1 MLWLSEHMLFA
12 SLLFTSLSGVVAL
25 SGRSLLFHKL
35 SQVSLAVS
43 GVLGLIASFKIFL
56 APETGLQILLEF
68 AEFFPVFQLDLFGA
82 IFFSLVSLVSVL
94 CAVYAGSYLRSYQ
107 ETYHLPSLN
116 ALVAAFVLGMQIVI
130 LSQTPLAF
138 MTGWEVMSIA
148 SFFLVMS
155 DRSQDSIRAALL
167 YLIMTH
173 LGAAAILAGFLFLA
187 QGSLFTDFSTLA
199 SMARIVPSW
208 VLWTCFGLFFFGFG
222 SKAGLV
228 PFHVWLPEAHPAA
241 PSHISAF
248 MSGVM
253 LKVSIY
259 GFLRVLLFIL
269 PPIGTSASLI
279 ILGFGLLSA
288 LFGVLYAVVDRDF
301 KRTLAFSSIENIGL
315 IFTMIGVAFFAS
327 SVGLVGLYEVA
338 IVASVFFAISHAIF
352 KTGLFLVSGVV
363 VRAVHSRN
371 LEKMGGLAKPLPAFS
386 VFFCVLALAAASLPP
401 FGSFF
406 GEWMFF
412 QGLLQNV
419 SSTSVLVSAVLIF
432 TFALVVLV
440 GGLAIFAMVKLFA
453 LSMLAEPRSAH
464 AREVHELPSSGE
476 LFSVGVCALAIFALG
491 LYAPTVLTL
500 IGGGAMTASPRE
512 LSVGS
517 ATIQPSL
524 ILWLLLGSVVLVW
537 VGRRLTSRVKHERE
551 YHGWDCGQ
559 PIDASMEYTATAF
572 SAPIRFFFRLILRTK
587 KQIATQPVVASNPWI
602 VSHTSTL
609 NMRSIW
615 MDFGYVPV
623 GRFLL
628 GVAEQVKKVQS
639 GNIRFYLFLI
649 FATIILTL
657 WIAL

>member
-1 MLWLSEHMLFA
+1 MLWLSENILFA
-12 SLLFTSLSGVVAL
+12 SLLFTTLSGVVAL
-25 SGRSLLFHKL
+25 GGRSLVFHKL
-35 SQVSLAVS
+35 SQTLLAVS
-43 GVLGLIASFKIFL
+43 GVLGLVASFKIFL
-56 APETGLQILLEF
+56 VPETGLQILVEF

-82 IFFSLVSLVSVL
+82 IFFSLISFVSVL
-94 CAVYAGSYLRSYQ
+94 CAVYAGPYLRSYQ
-107 ETYHLPSLN
+107 ESYHLPSLN
-116 ALVAAFVLGMQIVI
+116 ALVAAFVLGMQMVI
-130 LSQTPLAF
+130 LSQSPLAF

-167 YLIMTH
+167 YLVMTH
-173 LGAAAILAGFLFLA
+173 LGAAAILAGFLFLS
-187 QGSLFTDFSTLA
+187 QGSLFIDFSTLA
-199 SMARIVPSW
+199 SLAWTAPSW
-208 VLWTCFGLFFFGFG
+208 LLWTCFGLFFFGFG

-228 PFHVWLPEAHPAA
+228 PLHVWLPEAHPAA

-253 LKVSIY
+253 LKVAIY

-269 PPIGTSASLI
+269 PPIGTTASLI
-279 ILGFGLLSA
+279 ILGFGLLTA
-288 LFGVLYAVVDRDF
+288 LYGVLYAVVDRDF

-327 SVGLVGLYEVA
+327 SVGLEGLYQTA
-338 IVASVFFAISHAIF
+338 IVAAVFFTIAHAIF
-352 KTGLFLVSGVV
+352 KTGLFLASGVV

-371 LEKMGGLAKPLPAFS
+371 LEKMGGLAKRLPVFS
-386 VFFCVLALAAASLPP
+386 MFFCMLALAAASLPP
-401 FGSFF
+401 FGPFF

-412 QGLLQNV
+412 QGLLQSF
-419 SSTSVLVSAVLIF
+419 SSTSALVSIVLIF
-432 TFALVVLV
+432 TFTLVALV

-453 LSMLAEPRSAH
+453 LSMLAEPRSVH
-464 AREVHELPSSGE
+464 AQEVHEPPSAGE
-476 LFSVGVCALAIFALG
+476 LFSVGVCALAILFLG

-500 IGGGAMTASPRE
+500 IGGGDMTASPLE
-512 LSVGS
+512 LSIGS

-524 ILWLLLGSVVLVW
+524 ILWLLLGCVFLAW
-537 VGRRLTSRVKHERE
+537 IGRRLTSRVEHERE

-572 SAPIRFFFRLILRTK
+572 SAPIRFFFRLMLRIK
-587 KQIATQPVVASNPWI
+587 KRVETQPVVASNPWI
-602 VSHTSTL
+602 VSHTSTVHV
-609 NMRSIW
+609 RSIW
-615 MDFGYVPV
+615 MDFGYLPA

-628 GVAEQVKKVQS
+628 GVADQVKKIQN